1 VNDKTELV
9 LKSQGSTLFGIPN
22 PVWGLALY
30 TTLLVLVSL
39 QYRAAAEALAVVGV
53 LVSVYLGYSM
63 VVRIRALCPTCV
75 SIAALN
81 VLILVQLVL

>member
-1 VNDKTELV
+1 
-9 LKSQGSTLFGIPN
+9 
-22 PVWGLALY
+22 VWGLVLY
-30 TTLLVLVSL
+30 TTLLVLLSL
-39 QYRAAAEALAVVGV
+39 QHRAAAEALAVVGV